1 MNSDPFADPS
11 DAADSDAADSGAA
24 GAPTLPERPVPA
36 RTDRLR
42 IGAGFEANTSPD
54 TTLGG
59 LYRSLAEFTVLTD
72 CVRAAVDERLA
83 RAIEVTGW
91 ANGVLR
97 VQLSRPTLA
106 THWRFQEPAVRRA
119 LARLPAF
126 RGLTDIRLVL
136 AVPAAAN
143 RSTRP
148 RRPGTL
154 GNAPALALRQ
164 LARDEPHDRLRHA
177 LEALAEAAEQARAGT
192 GAG

>member
-1 MNSDPFADPS
+1 MTNDPFADPS
-11 DAADSDAADSGAA
+11 AAAASDEA
-24 GAPTLPERPVPA
+24 GALAPPAIERPVPA

-54 TTLGG
+54 STLGG

-83 RAIEVTGW
+83 KAIAVTGW

-106 THWRFQEPAVRRA
+106 THWRFQEPGVRRA

-126 RGLTDIRLVL
+126 RGLTEIRLVL
-136 AVPAAAN
+136 AVPAAAA
-143 RSTRP
+143 RSARP
-148 RRPGTL
+148 RRTGTL

-177 LEALAEAAEQARAGT
+177 LEALAEAAEQARAGA